1 MDTKTY
7 KIRTAFLL
15 PLGLS
20 LFFGSMLL
28 VVCLLQK
35 ESTAKL
41 VVLSLVIL
49 FLAAVF
55 VESFFRCI
63 VIDDNSITQNK
74 FLRRKTLLFSD
85 INTFDALS
93 LRKRVFST
101 LSSEESFLIF
111 TNAYENHGDLMRE
124 LLARLP
130 ENSAAPETRELA
142 SSPPVKRGDIISFWI
157 MAVILGGIL
166 LQQAIRYIK

>member
-1 MDTKTY
+1 MNTKVY

-20 LFFGSMLL
+20 LLFGSMLL

-35 ESTAKL
+35 EPIAKL
-41 VVLSLVIL
+41 VVLSMVIL
-49 FLAAVF
+49 FLTVVF

-63 VIDDNSITQNK
+63 VIDDNSITHNK

-85 INTFDALS
+85 INSFDSLS

-111 TNAYENHGDLMRE
+111 TNAYEKHGDLMRE
-124 LLARLP
+124 ILTRLP
-130 ENSAAPETRELA
+130 ENSASQETRELA

-157 MAVILGGIL
+157 TAIILGGIL
-166 LQQAIRYIK
+166 LQQASSYIK